1 MRQRRYTCLCISL
14 WANKHLIQ
22 ARLFASTQEDGWCRN
37 SVQSAET
44 VYFIS
49 LNNVQILKVSQSAA
63 AFRFIFLPQFY
74 IFMFVS
80 QDAEEYSELP
90 VRHNEDQLNS
100 QLAQQ
105 LPLQVNPHS
114 FDSAHTKTHLLLQAH
129 FSQAQLPCSDYT
141 TDTKTVLDNAIRI
154 CQVRRRVQL

>member
-1 MRQRRYTCLCISL
+1 MQLIETLRLKRAVVSPLIS
-14 WANKHLIQ
+14 
-22 ARLFASTQEDGWCRN
+22 
-37 SVQSAET
+37 
-44 VYFIS
+44 
-49 LNNVQILKVSQSAA
+49 VSQE
-63 AFRFIFLPQFY
+63 
-74 IFMFVS
+74 
-80 QDAEEYSELP
+80 AEEYAELP

-129 FSQAQLPCSDYT
+129 FSHAQLPCSDYN

-154 CQVRRRVQL
+154 CQVGFTVHRVHSCHTLLM